1 VAGLALAAA
10 CGLPGG
16 PSSQA
21 ASSARTATQGGS
33 GGSSSGGSG
42 AARGSVWVIATVP
55 VQLHGAADV
64 NSGRVTLLSWGQHLK
79 VEGSQKAG
87 ADTFLQVKTD
97 DGTQGWVLDRSDIL
111 IHRSVSK
118 HITGTFQILYPSEWS
133 VSGDN
138 PVTFSSPGSDPEG
151 ISLLVQTAA
160 DTPQLPQLPLRKGQ
174 AIGDDSVQV
183 GNPTYVLHSYR
194 LDQGGFESDVSFKQG
209 NTAYL
214 FDFRQSRGSKP
225 DLALYETLLGTTMI
239 SG

>member
-1 VAGLALAAA
+1 VAGLALTAG
-10 CGLPGG
+10 CGLPGS

-21 ASSARTATQGGS
+21 QTASSARTATQGGS
-33 GGSSSGGSG
+33 GGGSS
-42 AARGSVWVIATVP
+42 AARGSVWVVATVP
-55 VQLHGAADV
+55 VQLHSAADM
-64 NSGRVTLLSWGQHLK
+64 NSDRVTLLSWGQHLK

-97 DGTQGWVLDRSDIL
+97 DGTQGWVVDRSDIL

-118 HITGTFQILYPSEWS
+118 HITPTFQILYPSDWS

-138 PVTFSSPGSDPEG
+138 PVTFSSPGSDPDG
-151 ISLLVQTAA
+151 VSLLVQTAA
-160 DTPQLPQLPLRKGQ
+160 DPTQLPQLPLRKGQ

-183 GNPTYVLHSYR
+183 GNPTYVLHSYK

-225 DLALYETLLGTTMI
+225 DFALYETLLGTTMI